1 MPTIGFDQ
9 HDHTHCKK
17 HAMLAAENRCAKAKL
32 QFTPVRKRV
41 LEILLEKHMAL
52 GAYDILPLL
61 AADGLGS
68 QPPVVY
74 RALDFLVSNGLAHR
88 IERLNAYTAC
98 SHLDHAHA
106 PAFLI
111 CRSCRTVAEADTGLE
126 QGRLGAIA
134 KQTGFTIERMVIE
147 AEGLCPTCAGANTG
161 ANTGANIEASA

>member
-9 HDHTHCKK
+9 HDHTHCKER
-17 HAMLAAENRCAKAKL
+17 AMLAAEDRCAKAKL

-41 LEILLEKHMAL
+41 LEILLEKHTAL
-52 GAYDILPLL
+52 GAYDILDVL

-68 QPPVVY
+68 QPPTVY
-74 RALDFLVSNGLAHR
+74 RALDFLVHNGLAHR

-106 PAFLI
+106 PAFLF
-111 CRSCRTVAEADTGLE
+111 CRICRTVAEADTGLA
-126 QGRLGAIA
+126 QGQLGKVA

-147 AEGLCPTCAGANTG
+147 AEGLCPSCA
-161 ANTGANIEASA
+161 EASA

>member
-9 HDHTHCKK
+9 HDHGHCMK

-52 GAYDILPLL
+52 GAYDILNVLT
-61 AADGLGS
+61 ADGLGS

-98 SHLDHAHA
+98 SHMDHAHA

-111 CRSCRTVAEADTGLE
+111 CRICRTVAETELE
-126 QGRLGAIA
+126 QERLATIA
-134 KQTGFTIERMVIE
+134 KQTGFTIERIVIE
-147 AEGLCPTCAGANTG
+147 AEGLCPTCAVA
-161 ANTGANIEASA
+161 EA